1 LVLVFLLQK
10 KKEKEVNGALSDI
23 DMSVDELYIILKN
36 GGKFFTVKISSQR
49 TI

>member
-23 DMSVDELYIILKN
+23 DMSVDEQFIYQEKMEVNSLL
-36 GGKFFTVKISSQR
+36 
-49 TI
+49 